1 MGTHIGRGC
10 CTYLFIRTGQY
21 FSVKG
26 TGKLIRGPWISQGE
40 YMDFK
45 DMLGDA
51 FSYAKEGIF
60 ENINQWLRLI
70 LAIIC
75 LGIPFNGYIM
85 RVYRGTKPAPEV
97 DQWGTLFIDGL
108 KLLVVG
114 IIYAIPM
121 MILWVLI
128 YGPMLFT
135 LFSGTINENA
145 MADFEPN
152 LLLMLLFYMVEF
164 AMVLI
169 IPVASIRF
177 ARTGSF
183 GEAFNFSAI
192 FETIGKIGWINYI
205 VALILVSIIVSIP
218 IFVLILGFI
227 IIGGISLFLLKE
239 AGVLVFLGML
249 GLMILLILILSP
261 LFGVFQARYMTRV
274 YENADSRV

>member
-1 MGTHIGRGC
+1 MPAGAGVHI
-10 CTYLFIRTGQY
+10 LFTRTGQY

-26 TGKLIRGPWISQGE
+26 TGQLIRRSPDITGE

-51 FSYAKEGIF
+51 FSYTKEGIF
-60 ENINQWLRLI
+60 GNMNRWLKLI

-85 RVYRGTKPAPEV
+85 RVYRGAKPAPEV
-97 DQWGTLFIDGL
+97 DLWGTLFIDGL

-128 YGPMLFT
+128 YGPMLLT
-135 LFSGTINENA
+135 IFSGTIHENA
-145 MADFEPN
+145 IADFEPN
-152 LLLMLLFYMVEF
+152 MLLMLLFYLVEF

-183 GEAFNFSAI
+183 GEAFNFGAI
-192 FETIGKIGWINYI
+192 FETIGKIGWIKYI
-205 VALILVSIIVSIP
+205 VSLILVSIIVSIP
-218 IFVLILGFI
+218 IIILVLGFI
-227 IIGGISLFLLKE
+227 IIGGICLFLLKE
-239 AGVLVFLGML
+239 AGVLVFLGL
-249 GLMILLILILSP
+249 LALMILLILILSP

-274 YENADSRV
+274 YESADRQV